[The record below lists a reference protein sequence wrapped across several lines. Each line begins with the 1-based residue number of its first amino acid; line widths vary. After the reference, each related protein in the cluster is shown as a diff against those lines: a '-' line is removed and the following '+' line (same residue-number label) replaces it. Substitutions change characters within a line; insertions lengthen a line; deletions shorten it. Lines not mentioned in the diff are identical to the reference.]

1 MKKQE
6 TKTEIK
12 PKEEIEDKKEPDL
25 EKVEEGTV
33 KIEVFKNY
41 FNAIGIP
48 YMAVMVL
55 CYFGSHGATVGNYVE
70 VFFQSFYRNF
80 LPEMF
85 SGATF
90 IDHSKLV
97 F

>member
-1 MKKQE
+1 LKKQE

-41 FNAIGIP
+41 ILKFNWENYWEFKAALIVIAP
-48 YMAVMVL
+48 VMVWL
-55 CYFGSHGATVGNYVE
+55 KI
-70 VFFQSFYRNF
+70 RN
-80 LPEMF
+80 L
-85 SGATF
+85 
-90 IDHSKLV
+90 SKIV
-97 F
+97 